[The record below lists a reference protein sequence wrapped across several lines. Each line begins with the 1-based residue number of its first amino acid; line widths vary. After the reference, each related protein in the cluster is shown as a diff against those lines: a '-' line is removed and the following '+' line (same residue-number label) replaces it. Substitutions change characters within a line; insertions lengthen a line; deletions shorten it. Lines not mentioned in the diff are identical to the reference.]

1 MKTPTTI
8 ACATAVLIGLSAI
21 AVAQNRSSSGDEPLL
36 LQEVAENQWG
46 GPGRHHGRRG
56 GRGGQAMMLRMLDTN
71 MDNAVSMEEF
81 MLLHDLRFKNA
92 DANNDGALD
101 SSEIDAIVAVRADQ
115 MKTRMLERL
124 DGDGDGQIS
133 AEEFATPFQERFS
146 RLDRND
152 DGSIE
157 RSEMRRDRGGR
168 EGRERRRWRDN

>member
-8 ACATAVLIGLSAI
+8 ACAAVVLVGLGTFATAQDASDGGGGPVL
-21 AVAQNRSSSGDEPLL
+21 Q
-36 LQEVAENQWG
+36 QVAESKWG
-46 GPGRHHGRRG
+46 GPGRHHSRRG

-101 SSEIDAIVAVRADQ
+101 DSEVDAIIAARAAG
-115 MKTRMLERL
+115 MKSRMLERL
-124 DGDGDGQIS
+124 DGDGNGQIS
-133 AEEFATPFQERFS
+133 AEEFANPFQERFS